1 MKWTECKKERKYI
14 YIISNRIPFHNCLPF
29 PKKLHLSIGVPGK
42 QRHYIS
48 NRIPFHIRLPFPKKL
63 HLSIGVPGKQRHC
76 ISNRIPFHIR
86 LPFPKKITLLN
97 WCPWQATAF
106 LWLRS
111 EIKHNRTEAHKWSAV
126 CWLQLRSECHHML
139 LCHVKGRK
147 STSGTN

>member
-63 HLSIGVPGKQRHC
+63 HLSIGVLA
-76 ISNRIPFHIR
+76 SNGIVSAIEYHFIFACHF
-86 LPFPKKITLLN
+86 LKNYTSQLVS
-97 WCPWQATAF
+97 WQATA
-106 LWLRS
+106 LY
-111 EIKHNRTEAHKWSAV
+111 
-126 CWLQLRSECHHML
+126 QQ
-139 LCHVKGRK
+139 
-147 STSGTN
+147 